1 MAGWQGLSLSH
12 RNASNCLNF
21 ESTIKCQGL
30 ATVVSKL
37 VPLRILLYF
46 FMAAILHSCSQRA

>member
-1 MAGWQGLSLSH
+1 MGGWQGLSLRQ
-12 RNASNCLNF
+12 RNALNCLNF

-37 VPLRILLYF
+37 VLLPILLYF